1 MPRLNAAVAIC
12 RYFPV
17 SRGRLFTVYTF
28 DAKKFTALF
37 FILRKYAT
45 KFKSSGSAGPEFFY
59 FLSLTKEFQFEC
71 RYPKLSAYGSMP
83 LSQFVKDIACQ
94 KI

>member
-1 MPRLNAAVAIC
+1 MPLSQFVAIFLLVEVAFLLYTLLML
-12 RYFPV
+12 RS
-17 SRGRLFTVYTF
+17 SRLC
-28 DAKKFTALF
+28 F

-83 LSQFVKDIACQ
+83 LSQFAKDIACQ